1 MPRKRSNFV
10 AEKQK
15 KETNRINNKCFLLIS
30 LLQIVRYPYIL
41 MKLICVNQAA

>member
-1 MPRKRSNFV
+1 MPRKRTNFV

-30 LLQIVRYPYIL
+30 LLQIVPYPYIDEANL
-41 MKLICVNQAA
+41 VSQAA